1 MNKSE
6 REAKRQA
13 QSEALYAAIG
23 RFAVKFEWVCEQM
36 TECIIFALHSD
47 GLRTQNLAWALLAD
61 LNANAL
67 LQSFRAV
74 VGEVRKDHASDM
86 RILDNVSKRVEGLI
100 KQRNDV
106 IHRTWFIGA
115 ASEQQ
120 GDFSEV
126 DSWKF
131 KKTGTGAK
139 YKPRKGSVDEFNTL
153 SNEADE
159 LANIII
165 RISGCLGFDEPFSKV
180 LKVEGDGTVR
190 LPKKA

>member
-6 REAKRQA
+6 REAKRQE
-13 QSEALYAAIG
+13 QSEALYASIG
-23 RFAVKFEWVCEQM
+23 RFVVKFEWVCEQM
-36 TECIIFALHSD
+36 TSCIIFSLGSD
-47 GLRTQNLAWALLAD
+47 GLRTQNLAWALLAE

-74 VGEVRKDHASDM
+74 VAELRKTDAGDM
-86 RILDNVSKRVEGLI
+86 LILDNVSKRVEGLI

-115 ASEQQ
+115 ASEQDE
-120 GDFSEV
+120 DFSKV

-131 KKTGTGAK
+131 KKTGRGAK

-159 LANIII
+159 LANIIF
-165 RISGCLGFDEPFSKV
+165 RISGCLGFNHPFSKSF
-180 LKVEGDGTVR
+180 KVEEDGTVK
-190 LPKKA
+190 LPKKE

>member
-6 REAKRQA
+6 REARPQE
-13 QSEALYAAIG
+13 QSEALYASIG
-23 RFAVKFEWVCEQM
+23 RFVVRFEWVCEQM
-36 TECIIFALHSD
+36 TSCIIFVLHGD

-74 VGEVRKDHASDM
+74 VAELRKDHAGDM
-86 RILDNVSKRVEGLI
+86 LILEKVSTSVEALI

-106 IHRTWFIGA
+106 IHRTWFIGWG
-115 ASEQQ
+115 SGQ
-120 GDFSEV
+120 EV

-131 KKTGTGAK
+131 KKTKAGAK

-159 LANIII
+159 LAKIISL
-165 RISGCLGFDEPFSKV
+165 ISAYLMLNEPFSNG
-180 LKVEGDGTVR
+180 LKVEGDGTIR
-190 LPKKA
+190 ILKKE